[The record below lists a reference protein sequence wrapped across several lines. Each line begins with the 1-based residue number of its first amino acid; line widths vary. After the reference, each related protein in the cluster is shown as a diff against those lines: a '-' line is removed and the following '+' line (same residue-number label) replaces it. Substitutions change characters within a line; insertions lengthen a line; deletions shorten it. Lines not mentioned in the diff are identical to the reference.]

1 MGRGCLKLSETKVFT
16 TAPKDK
22 NKVRKDILST
32 PKEQLRDWALARC
45 LVGWRTWHKFK
56 QFLIQDD
63 FGTEMNAI

>member
-32 PKEQLRDWALARC
+32 QKEQLRDWALARC
-45 LVGWRTWHKFK
+45 LVG
-56 QFLIQDD
+56 
-63 FGTEMNAI
+63 

>member
-22 NKVRKDILST
+22 NIVRKDILRT
-32 PKEQLRDWALARC
+32 QKEQSRDWALARC
-45 LVGWRTWHKFK
+45 LVGWCTWHKFK

>member
-22 NKVRKDILST
+22 NKVRKDILRT
-32 PKEQLRDWALARC
+32 QKEQSRDWALARC
-45 LVGWRTWHKFK
+45 LVGWRTWHKFE
-56 QFLIQDD
+56 QFLIQVD

>member
-32 PKEQLRDWALARC
+32 QKEQLRDWALARC
-45 LVGWRTWHKFK
+45 LVGWRTWHK
-56 QFLIQDD
+56 I
-63 FGTEMNAI
+63 